1 MMGSLDRQNKKKCIC
16 LERTWLIIIVLCDS
30 GVVCNPLHPHISM
43 HILHTVLH
51 TFPEVLMRR
60 ICLTIKSI
68 FRWWSFLLFLWP
80 SCLIQGWYCKEKLD
94 ARHSWG
100 QKGSSPSIEDLF
112 NLGFRLEI
120 QSPFLH
126 DCSLWHVKNDYNIDF
141 YWTPLTLIVDDLLQN
156 EDRGPH
162 YLRGA
167 WVKRNNAVAKFTW
180 KQTDIC

>member
-1 MMGSLDRQNKKKCIC
+1 MGSLDRQNKKMHMFRKNVIDYH
-16 LERTWLIIIVLCDS
+16 RLCDS
-30 GVVCNPLHPHISM
+30 GVVCNSLHPHISM
-43 HILHTVLH
+43 HFLHTVLH
-51 TFPEVLMRR
+51 TLPEVLMRR

-68 FRWWSFLLFLWP
+68 FRWWSFLLLLWP
-80 SCLIQGWYCKEKLD
+80 SCLIQRWYCKEKLD

-141 YWTPLTLIVDDLLQN
+141 YWTPLTLIVDDLLLN
-156 EDRGPH
+156 EDRRPH
-162 YLRGA
+162 YLSGA

-180 KQTDIC
+180 KQADIC